1 MLSFGK
7 LPTPAYSLIVRGA
20 DDDDDLFG
28 DRELLDTYT
37 AADSDR
43 RETSNAP
50 ASSRSLAVVGG
61 RVLSASVAAANDR
74 SGTALRQD
82 GCSTEAAA

>member
-28 DRELLDTYT
+28 DRDLLDTYT
-37 AADSDR
+37 DR

-50 ASSRSLAVVGG
+50 ASSLSLAVVGG